1 MGGCEACVKTRSK
14 VTMEFLSNKRPI
26 IECRIGGKPAAF
38 LLDTGASVAFIDRE
52 FINAYAL
59 SEGKKYHGSIVG
71 AGGEMRGV
79 RYCNSFVTL
88 PNGKD
93 VAQFLLA
100 DISAVRASIKEET
113 GIDIVG
119 IISYPQMKFVGITLE
134 DK

>member
-1 MGGCEACVKTRSK
+1 M
-14 VTMEFLSNKRPI
+14 MEFLSDKRPI
-26 IECRIGGKPAAF
+26 IECKIGGKPAAF

-52 FINAYAL
+52 FINEYAL
-59 SEGKKYHGSIVG
+59 AEGKRYHGSIVG

-100 DISAVRASIKEET
+100 DISNVRESIEAET

-119 IISYPQMKFVGITLE
+119 IISWPQMKMVGITLNN
-134 DK
+134 K

>member
-1 MGGCEACVKTRSK
+1 MQ
-14 VTMEFLSNKRPI
+14 FLTTKRPI
-26 IECRIGGKPAAF
+26 VECTINGKTANF

-52 FINAYAL
+52 FVGEYGI
-59 SEGKKYHGSIVG
+59 EQGKKYHGTLVG
-71 AGGEMRGV
+71 VGGAMRGV
-79 RYCNSFVTL
+79 RYCNTFVTL

-119 IISYPQMKFVGITLE
+119 IVSYPQMKFAGITLTN
-134 DK
+134 KNI

>member
-1 MGGCEACVKTRSK
+1 MKFIST
-14 VTMEFLSNKRPI
+14 KRPI
-26 IECRIGGKPAAF
+26 IECTIGGKPAAF
-38 LLDTGASVAFIDRE
+38 LLDTGASVGFIDRE
-52 FINAYAL
+52 YINTYAL
-59 SEGKKYHGSIVG
+59 TEGKKYHGKIVG

-79 RYCNSFVTL
+79 RYCPSFVTL

-119 IISYPQMKFVGITLE
+119 IVSYPQMQFAGITLTN
-134 DK
+134 KNI

>member
-1 MGGCEACVKTRSK
+1 MQ
-14 VTMEFLSNKRPI
+14 FLTTKRPI
-26 IECRIGGKPAAF
+26 VECTINGKAANF

-52 FINAYAL
+52 FVGEYGI
-59 SEGKKYHGSIVG
+59 EQGKKYHGKVMG

-79 RYCNSFVTL
+79 RYCNTFVTL
-88 PNGKD
+88 PNGRE

-119 IISYPQMKFVGITLE
+119 IISWSQMKFAEITIFN
-134 DK
+134 K